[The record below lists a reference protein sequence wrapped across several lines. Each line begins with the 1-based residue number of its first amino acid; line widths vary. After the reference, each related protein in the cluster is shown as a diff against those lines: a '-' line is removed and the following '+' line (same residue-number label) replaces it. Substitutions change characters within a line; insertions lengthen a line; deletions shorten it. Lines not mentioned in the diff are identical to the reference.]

1 MKHGITQRLFF
12 SILGAAVLAI
22 LSLLLVVQ
30 WSLDR
35 GFNQYL
41 QKMDQDRLGELAAD
55 LGRRYAE
62 RGAWDFLKQGPPPG
76 SFPPPP
82 DKRPSGGGPLVVL
95 NADRQPVWGFGAPGA
110 EIVFRPITSRDR
122 VVGYV
127 GLLSPKHFL
136 HPIQVQFLKE
146 QRLAL
151 VLAAA
156 ALVLAAAFLSLVLAR
171 RLVRPI
177 KNLASATREVASGRY
192 ETRLPVRSS
201 DELGSL
207 ARDFN
212 EMAETLE
219 KHDKA
224 RRQWIADISHELRTP
239 VAVLRGEI
247 EALLDGIRPV
257 TTERIRSLHGETLR
271 LTRLVEDLYQLAL
284 SDLGALT
291 YRKESL
297 DPAVLLQRVDETYR
311 SAFLEKGLGFSLR
324 LPETDKKKQI
334 YGDGER
340 LFQLFANLAENSLRF
355 TDPGGELRIALWSG
369 DSRVLI
375 EFRRYRA
382 GSTRSGIGKVIRPA
396 LSAGRLSVPGLRR
409 RRSGAGHRQNHRRGP
424 RRNDQRPFSPAGG
437 IADPDRPA
445 GGKGRS

>member
-22 LSLLLVVQ
+22 LSLFLVVQ

-62 RGAWDFLKQGPPPG
+62 WGDWDFLKQGPPPG
-76 SFPPPP
+76 SFPPSPG
-82 DKRPSGGGPLVVL
+82 KSPSGGGPLVVL
-95 NADRQPVWGFGAPGA
+95 NADRQPVWGSSPPGA
-110 EIVFRPITSRDR
+110 EIVFRPITVRDR
-122 VVGYV
+122 VVGYA

-151 VLAAA
+151 ALAAA
-156 ALVLAAAFLSLVLAR
+156 ALVLAAALLSLVLAR

-219 KHDKA
+219 KHEKA

-257 TTERIRSLHGETLR
+257 TTGRIRSLHGETLR

-291 YRKESL
+291 YRKEAL
-297 DPAVLLQRVDETYR
+297 DPFDLLPRVGETYGP
-311 SAFLEKGLGFSLR
+311 SFQDKGLGFL
-324 LPETDKKKQI
+324 LQI
-334 YGDGER
+334 PPDNKTLVFGDRER
-340 LFQLFANLAENSLRF
+340 LEQLFINLAENSLRF
-355 TDPGGELRIALWSG
+355 TDPGGQLRISGLWEG
-369 DSRVLI
+369 DRVVI
-375 EFRRYRA
+375 EFQDSPPGVPEAELEHLFDRLYRLE
-382 GSTRSGIGKVIRPA
+382 GSRNRASG
-396 LSAGRLSVPGLRR
+396 
-409 RRSGAGHRQNHRRGP
+409 GAGLGLAICKTIVEAHSGTISAQS
-424 RRNDQRPFSPAGG
+424 SPLGG
-437 IADPDRPA
+437 LLIRISLPAD
-445 GGKGRS
+445 